1 MKNGIIIF
9 LGLSIFIFLMP
20 VFITK
25 PFNIMAKNSNE
36 SENKD
41 DNSHK
46 KEEKEI
52 ELKKHEY
59 KEHSTIKLL
68 HTANNEIEELSL
80 DEYLL
85 GVVSAEMPASFEQ
98 EALNAQAV
106 VARTY
111 TLYSIT
117 HNNKKHG
124 DSDICDNSACCQAWI
139 SKENRLAKWEEEN
152 RIEYWNKIV
161 SAVNNTEGKI
171 ITYEGEVID
180 AFFHSNSGGKTEV
193 PVNVWG
199 GTNYPYLQSVQTSGE
214 DAYSQYNS
222 ELTIS
227 KNDFISKIKES
238 HKDFQI
244 DFSREDAIKILEY
257 TDGNRIKK
265 IKVGNINI
273 SGVEMRKLMS
283 LKSANFTVTVDG
295 DNIKFEVIGYGHGV
309 GMSQTG
315 ADSMAK
321 QGSNYEEIIKHFYTN
336 VEITTM

>member
-1 MKNGIIIF
+1 MRNGIIIF

-20 VFITK
+20 AFITK
-25 PFNIMAKNSNE
+25 PFNILAKDEGGGDRQNKKDNE
-36 SENKD
+36 KI
-41 DNSHK
+41 
-46 KEEKEI
+46 KEV
-52 ELKKHEY
+52 ELKKYNY
-59 KEHSTIKLL
+59 KEHSVIKVL
-68 HTANNEIEELSL
+68 HTDSNETEELPL

-85 GVVSAEMPASFEQ
+85 GVVSAEMPASFEM

-124 DSDICDNSACCQAWI
+124 EADICDNSACCQAWI
-139 SKENRLAKWEEEN
+139 SKEKRLERWDEEN
-152 RIEYWNKIV
+152 RTEYWNKIV

-171 ITYEGEVID
+171 ITYDGEVID
-180 AFFHSNSGGKTEV
+180 AFFHSNSGGKTEA

-199 GTNYPYLQSVQTSGE
+199 GTSYPYLQSVQTSGE

-227 KNDFISKIKES
+227 KNEFISKMKEK
-238 HKDFQI
+238 HKDFKI
-244 DFSREDAIKILEY
+244 DFSKEEAIKILEY
-257 TDGNRIKK
+257 TDGDRIKT

-273 SGVEMRKLMS
+273 SGVEMRTIMG
-283 LKSANFTVTVDG
+283 LKSANFTVTIDG

-321 QGSNYEEIIKHFYTN
+321 QGSNYEEIIKHFYTG
-336 VEITTM
+336 VEITTI

>member
-1 MKNGIIIF
+1 MRNGIIIF

-20 VFITK
+20 ANITK
-25 PFNIMAKNSNE
+25 PFNIVAKNRNE
-36 SENKD
+36 SNDESDKTP
-41 DNSHK
+41 K
-46 KEEKEI
+46 KEEKEV
-52 ELKKHEY
+52 ELKKYDY

-68 HTANNEIEELSL
+68 HTATNEIEELPL

-85 GVVSAEMPASFEQ
+85 GVVSAEMPASFEM
-98 EALNAQAV
+98 EALNAQAI

-124 DSDICDNSACCQAWI
+124 DADICDSSACCQAWI
-139 SKENRLAKWEEEN
+139 SKENRLAKWDEEN
-152 RIEYWNKIV
+152 RTEYWNKIV
-161 SAVNNTEGKI
+161 NAVNNTEGKI
-171 ITYEGEVID
+171 ITYNGEAID

-199 GTNYPYLQSVQTSGE
+199 GTNYPYLQSVQTAGE

-222 ELTIS
+222 ELTI
-227 KNDFISKIKES
+227 KKDEFISKIRES
-238 HKDFQI
+238 HKNFQI
-244 DFSREDAIKILEY
+244 DFSKEDAIKILDY
-257 TDGNRIKK
+257 TDANRIKT

-273 SGVEMRKLMS
+273 SGVEMRKIMG
-283 LKSANFTVTVDG
+283 LKSANFTITIEG

-321 QGSNYEEIIKHFYTN
+321 QGSNYEEIIKHFYTD

>member
-1 MKNGIIIF
+1 MRNGIMIF

-25 PFNIMAKNSNE
+25 PFNIMAKNESNDK
-36 SENKD
+36 SDKTP
-41 DNSHK
+41 K
-46 KEEKEI
+46 KEEKEV
-52 ELKKHEY
+52 ELKKYNY

-68 HTANNEIEELSL
+68 HAETAEIEELPL
-80 DEYLL
+80 DAYLL
-85 GVVSAEMPASFEQ
+85 GVVSAEMPASFEM

-124 DSDICDNSACCQAWI
+124 DADICDNSACCQAWI
-139 SKENRLAKWEEEN
+139 SKENRLAKWDEEN

-171 ITYEGEVID
+171 ITYNGEVID

-222 ELTIS
+222 ELIIN
-227 KNDFISKIKES
+227 KEEFVSKIKQS
-238 HKDFQI
+238 HKNFQI
-244 DFSREDAIKILEY
+244 DFSKEDAIKIIEY
-257 TDGNRIKK
+257 TDANRIKT
-265 IKVGNINI
+265 IKVGNLNL
-273 SGVEMRKLMS
+273 SGVEIRKLMG
-283 LKSANFTVTVDG
+283 LKSANFTVKVEG

-336 VEITTM
+336 VEITNI